1 MLLKNINSQNANNII
16 NKTKTSNILVYYY
29 ASWCGYCQAFSN
41 EWNKINKH
49 ITDNNICDVA
59 EIESNELQY
68 VKPLQSHF
76 KGFPSL
82 VLYTKSEIIKPKNTT
97 GLLNMFMMNAN
108 NGPKLPKNAIK
119 YDGERTL
126 ASVTEF
132 LNKHLNTQEF
142 NNNKSSTSINN
153 TSNVLPTNKPKAT
166 KRTQPFKAIQL
177 NKPNKMII
185 KRKRQ
190 TPIVRQKQ
198 TKTQTKTKKGIRN
211 KNVKKSI
218 APRYKDKGKGVG
230 KVKKADINPNVYN
243 NIRTL
248 NDTNTVSRSESEDET
263 KYTKK
268 EIEKM
273 KKERA
278 KNSDIVSKL
287 KQELKSESL
296 KL

>member
-1 MLLKNINSQNANNII
+1 MLLKDINSQNANNII

-29 ASWCGYCQAFSN
+29 ASWCGYCQAFST

-59 EIESNELQY
+59 EIESDELQY

-82 VLYTKSEIIKPKNTT
+82 VLYTKSEIIKPKNNT

-126 ASVTEF
+126 SSVTEF
-132 LNKHLNTQEF
+132 LNKHLNTPE
-142 NNNKSSTSINN
+142 S
-153 TSNVLPTNKPKAT
+153 TNKPKAT
-166 KRTQPFKAIQL
+166 TNKQFKAKPL
-177 NKPNKMII
+177 NKRNKMN
-185 KRKRQ
+185 KSKRQ
-190 TPIVRQKQ
+190 TPTVRQP
-198 TKTQTKTKKGIRN
+198 KTKKGIRPN
-211 KNVKKSI
+211 KKTT
-218 APRYKDKGKGVG
+218 APRYKNKGKGVG
-230 KVKKADINPNVYN
+230 KVKNADINPNVYN
-243 NIRTL
+243 NNIRTI
-248 NDTNTVSRSESEDET
+248 NNTNTVSRSESEDET
-263 KYTKK
+263 KYTNK

>member
-29 ASWCGYCQAFSN
+29 ASWCGYCQAFST

-59 EIESNELQY
+59 EIESDELQH

-82 VLYTKSEIIKPKNTT
+82 VLYTKSEIIKPKNNN
-97 GLLNMFMMNAN
+97 GLLNMFMMNTN

-126 ASVTEF
+126 ASVVEF
-132 LNKHLNTQEF
+132 LNKHLNTPEST
-142 NNNKSSTSINN
+142 NNKVNATINN
-153 TSNVLPTNKPKAT
+153 KLNTPKAKLT
-166 KRTQPFKAIQL
+166 KRKQFKATPLI
-177 NKPNKMII
+177 KRNKMNKNK
-185 KRKRQ
+185 KRP
-190 TPIVRQKQ
+190 TPTVR
-198 TKTQTKTKKGIRN
+198 QTKTKKGIKP
-211 KNVKKSI
+211 KNIKKSI
-218 APRYKDKGKGVG
+218 APRYKNKGKGVG
-230 KVKKADINPNVYN
+230 KVNYADINPNGYN
-243 NIRTL
+243 NRTTL

>member
-59 EIESNELQY
+59 EIESDELQY
-68 VKPLQSHF
+68 VKPLQAHF

-82 VLYTKSEIIKPKNTT
+82 VLYTKSEIIKPKNNN

-126 ASVTEF
+126 ASVIEF
-132 LNKHLNTQEF
+132 LNKHLNTQE
-142 NNNKSSTSINN
+142 S
-153 TSNVLPTNKPKAT
+153 TNKPKAT
-166 KRTQPFKAIQL
+166 T
-177 NKPNKMII
+177 NKPKLT
-185 KRKRQ
+185 KRKQ
-190 TPIVRQKQ
+190 PLKATPLKNKHKMHKNINRKRLKPTIKQKQ
-198 TKTQTKTKKGIRN
+198 TKTQTKTKKGIRH

-218 APRYKDKGKGVG
+218 APRYKNKGKGVG
-230 KVKKADINPNVYN
+230 KVNYADINPNVYN
-243 NIRTL
+243 NNIRTL
-248 NDTNTVSRSESEDET
+248 NDTKTGSRSESKDEI

-278 KNSDIVSKL
+278 MNSDIVDKL
-287 KQELKSESL
+287 KKELKLESL

>member
-16 NKTKTSNILVYYY
+16 NKTKTANILVYYY
-29 ASWCGYCQAFSN
+29 ASWCGYCQAFST
-41 EWNKINKH
+41 EWNKISKH

-59 EIESNELQY
+59 EIESDELQY
-68 VKPLQSHF
+68 VKPLQAHF

-82 VLYTKSEIIKPKNTT
+82 VLYTKSEIIKPKNNN
-97 GLLNMFMMNAN
+97 GLINMFMMNAN

-126 ASVTEF
+126 ASVIEF
-132 LNKHLNTQEF
+132 LNKHLNTQQ
-142 NNNKSSTSINN
+142 
-153 TSNVLPTNKPKAT
+153 PTNNKPKLT
-166 KRTQPFKAIQL
+166 KRKKSRKAIPL
-177 NKPNKMII
+177 KNKRKMHI

-190 TPIVRQKQ
+190 TPTVRQ
-198 TKTQTKTKKGIRN
+198 TKIKKGIRHT
-211 KNVKKSI
+211 NVKKSI
-218 APRYKDKGKGVG
+218 VPRYKNKGKGVG
-230 KVKKADINPNVYN
+230 KVNYADINPNVYN
-243 NIRTL
+243 NRTTL
-248 NDTNTVSRSESEDET
+248 NDTNTVSRSESKDET

-278 KNSDIVSKL
+278 KNSDIVDKL
-287 KQELKSESL
+287 KTVLKSESL